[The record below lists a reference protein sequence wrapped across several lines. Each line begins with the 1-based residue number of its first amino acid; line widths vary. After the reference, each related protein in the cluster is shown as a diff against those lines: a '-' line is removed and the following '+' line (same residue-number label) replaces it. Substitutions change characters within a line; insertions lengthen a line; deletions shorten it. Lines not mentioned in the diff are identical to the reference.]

1 MEQFITGIPTTLIG
15 WIMTILFTGGSVLY
29 FGSRVRRND
38 MQVLRE
44 ANKDLRGTLE
54 DNSNELLKMRGQ
66 IDLLMSKVA
75 DLEKRNKTLE
85 DLVVVALKQYFFENP
100 TLAKDIQKKVTG

>member
-1 MEQFITGIPTTLIG
+1 MEQFITGVPTTLIG
-15 WIMTILFTGGSVLY
+15 WIMTILFTVGAVLY
-29 FGSRVRRND
+29 FGSKVRRND
-38 MQVLRE
+38 MEVLRN
-44 ANKDLRGTLE
+44 ANSDLRSTLD
-54 DNSNELLKMRGQ
+54 DNSKEIITMRTQ
-66 IDLLMSKVA
+66 IDLLILKVA